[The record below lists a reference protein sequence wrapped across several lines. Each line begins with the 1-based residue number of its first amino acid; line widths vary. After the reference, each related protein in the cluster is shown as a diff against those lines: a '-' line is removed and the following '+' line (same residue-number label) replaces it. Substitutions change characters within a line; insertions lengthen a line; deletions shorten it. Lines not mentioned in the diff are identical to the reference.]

1 MSAVECV
8 IRNGTVVD
16 GTGAPPF
23 QADIAIAD
31 GRIVA
36 IGPDLAGGTEVI
48 DAAGCIVTPGFV
60 DIHTHY
66 DGQVTWENR
75 LIPSSYH
82 GVTTAV
88 IGNCGVGFAPCRE
101 EDREA
106 LVRLM
111 EGVEDIPYPV
121 LTEGLSWNW
130 TSFPDYLNLL
140 ASRAYDMD
148 IAAYV
153 PHAALRVYVMGQ
165 RGANREAAT
174 PDDIDQ
180 MCHLLA
186 EALDAGALGLATS
199 RTIFHRS
206 SDGQPIPTLEASDA
220 ELIALA
226 IVLRKKGKG
235 VFQIVEDIHM
245 PGASLKSMRAI
256 AEAAGRPLT
265 FSIGTGN
272 SGPYHWPALLTQL
285 AQANADGVVMKGQ
298 IMPRGIGMILG
309 FEVTLNPFY
318 TTSTYRALAALPLEE
333 RLAEL
338 RKPSIRAAILAEPV
352 DPDPALVLG
361 RMVRDFQ
368 TMFVLGSP
376 PDYEQPK
383 SRSIS
388 ALAQAKGCTPDELA
402 YDIMVEGQ
410 SGGKLYLAMA
420 NYSDGSLDAVGEI
433 LAHPDIVL
441 GLGDGGAHVGTICDA
456 SYSTFAL
463 MHWVRDRARGRKPV
477 EDIVHRMT
485 GATAD
490 IIGLKDR
497 GRLAPGLRAD
507 INVINL
513 KGLALGEPEVHYS
526 LPAGGRRLIQRAKGY
541 VATLI
546 RGDIVSRDDM
556 PTGRMP
562 GQLVRI

>member
-1 MSAVECV
+1 MSGFDLV

-23 QADIAIAD
+23 KADIAIVDDQIAS
-31 GRIVA
+31 
-36 IGPDLAGGTEVI
+36 IGPNLASGSEEI
-48 DAAGCIVTPGFV
+48 DAAGYIVTPGFI

-66 DGQVTWENR
+66 DGQVTWEDR
-75 LIPSSYH
+75 LIPSSFH
-82 GVTTAV
+82 GITTAV

-101 EDREA
+101 AERGT

-111 EGVEDIPYPV
+111 EGVEDIPHPV

-165 RGANREAAT
+165 RGAKRETASDA
-174 PDDIDQ
+174 DVVE
-180 MCHLLA
+180 MCRLLG

-199 RTIFHRS
+199 RTMFHRS
-206 SDGQPIPTLEASDA
+206 SDGQPIPTLDASDA

-226 IVLRKKGKG
+226 KVLRAKGKG

-245 PGASLKSMRAI
+245 PGASLHSMREI
-256 AEAAGRPLT
+256 AKAAGRPLT

-272 SGPYHWPALLTQL
+272 SGPYRWPALLEQL
-285 AQANADGVVMKGQ
+285 AEANAEGLVMKGQ
-298 IMPRGIGMILG
+298 IMPRAIGMILG
-309 FEVTLNPFY
+309 FELTLNPFY
-318 TTSTYRALAALPLEE
+318 TTATYGALSSLPLHD
-333 RLAEL
+333 RLQEL
-338 RKPSIRAAILAEPV
+338 RKPGTRAAILTEPM
-352 DPDPALVLG
+352 DADPALVLG
-361 RMVRDFQ
+361 RMVRDFE
-368 TMFVLGSP
+368 TMFVLGTT
-376 PDYEQPK
+376 PDYEQPRT
-383 SRSIS
+383 SSIA
-388 ALAQAKGCTPDELA
+388 ALAKAKGCTPEELA
-402 YDIMVEGQ
+402 YDIMVEGAQ
-410 SGGKLYLAMA
+410 GGKLYLAMA
-420 NYSDGSLDAVGEI
+420 NYSEGSLDAVGQI
-433 LAHPDIVL
+433 LEHPDIVL

-463 MHWVRDRARGRKPV
+463 MHWVRDREKGRKTV

-490 IIGLKDR
+490 IIGLSDR
-497 GRLAPGLRAD
+497 GRLSPGRRAD
-507 INVINL
+507 INVIDL
-513 KGLALGEPEVHYS
+513 AGLALSEPEVQYT
-526 LPAGGRRLIQRAKGY
+526 LPAGGRRLIQRASGY

-546 RGDIVSRDDM
+546 RGQVVSRNDQ
-556 PTGRMP
+556 PTGQMP
-562 GQLVRI
+562 GRLVRI